1 MKKHETKKI
10 RFNGLVEKTDIAIA
24 PLIEQIWK
32 AGIITSYSS
41 VENENKIMIDYASI
55 ADITKFLKIVLK
67 EDSIN
72 SMIIH
77 RILGTN
83 DNCRFR

>member
-41 VENENKIMIDYASI
+41 VENENKIIGIGECGLDFFQGPNHWSIICEKRNASQVFQSSCDD
-55 ADITKFLKIVLK
+55 A
-67 EDSIN
+67 
-72 SMIIH
+72 
-77 RILGTN
+77 R
-83 DNCRFR
+83 